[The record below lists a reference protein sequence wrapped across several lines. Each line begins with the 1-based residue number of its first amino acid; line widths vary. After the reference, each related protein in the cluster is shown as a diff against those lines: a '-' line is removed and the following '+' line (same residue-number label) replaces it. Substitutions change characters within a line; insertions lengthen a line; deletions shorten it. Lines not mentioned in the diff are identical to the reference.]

1 MLVKNL
7 LHQPGNCFTL
17 LHKINAIKRE
27 AKSPSFEKIKKI
39 IQMTV
44 TSSRFVYILL
54 KPRT

>member
-1 MLVKNL
+1 MLEKNL